1 MILFSDCSSKDEL
14 DMFIAESVIM
24 KNFKH
29 ENILDLIGVS
39 YGVENAITRPY
50 IILPFMVNRDLK
62 AYLQCKRKEV
72 ENNLEALLE
81 VCIIYMYLY
90 SCMYCIYIILLY
102 KTRMEI
108 LQFRECDLTFQV
120 LIQK

>member
-29 ENILDLIGVS
+29 KNILDLIGVS
-39 YGVENAITRPY
+39 CGVKNGITRPY

-81 VCIIYMYLY
+81 VCIIYM
-90 SCMYCIYIILLY
+90 
-102 KTRMEI
+102 
-108 LQFRECDLTFQV
+108 
-120 LIQK
+120 

>member
-81 VCIIYMYLY
+81 VRMHYICCCIAVCTVSI
-90 SCMYCIYIILLY
+90 SHCYIKPGWKFCSLHSV
-102 KTRMEI
+102 T
-108 LQFRECDLTFQV
+108 
-120 LIQK
+120 